1 MPGWCTNTIGVSARI
16 RRVQEILERRIAIE
30 NVSYYAAPGA
40 ELTEIDFI
48 TAVLQESDCDLLL
61 DVNNIHV
68 NSVNH
73 GYDAL
78 DFLRAVPVDRVV
90 YLHVAGHYVESEDL
104 RVDTHGADVSD
115 PVWDLLD
122 ACYAH
127 CGLRPTVLERD
138 FNIPPLDVL
147 LREIQRIREI
157 QAKHRPPALTNGT

>member
-1 MPGWCTNTIGVSARI
+1 MGLRS
-16 RRVQEILERRIAIE
+16 
-30 NVSYYAAPGA
+30 
-40 ELTEIDFI
+40 
-48 TAVLQESDCDLLL
+48 LLL
-61 DVNNIHV
+61 
-68 NSVNH
+68 
-73 GYDAL
+73 L
-78 DFLRAVPVDRVV
+78 VV
-90 YLHVAGHYVESEDL
+90 CVAASGCQG
-104 RVDTHGADVSD
+104 TKCCVSD